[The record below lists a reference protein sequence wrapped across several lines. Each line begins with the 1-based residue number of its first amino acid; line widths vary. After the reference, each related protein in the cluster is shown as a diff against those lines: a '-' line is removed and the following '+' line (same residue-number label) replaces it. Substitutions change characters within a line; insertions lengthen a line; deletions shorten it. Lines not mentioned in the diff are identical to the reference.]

1 MNIIKK
7 TNGIID
13 KISGATKKLMRPKT
27 EILFDPLQRYMT
39 VGQYNVGK
47 QEQTPNGRDYIL
59 VVYKDDEG
67 TLHQALRNPNATDLV
82 PEYIR
87 KYDKR
92 LDRFRAFVNKKTGR
106 RYIVE
111 QYLDE
116 FSDRVK
122 KYTRQGDNSIN
133 IGVLTDTHYK
143 DSDSISFYG
152 YNGLQHVKEFNY
164 LEDLGL
170 LDLKA
175 HLGDWIDGSDAGLV
189 SEQELYSLS
198 RAFQSKKTNFAI
210 IKGNHDENDK
220 FDEHHNLKASFPEN
234 EFEDIMWPA
243 MYAQKGINYI
253 SRNHGV
259 VYFDKGDLRLII
271 VNTSDIPYILN
282 DKGQKKYDSKIS
294 LAIREDQMQEII
306 EILESSSDKKI
317 IFMSHGSPIT
327 HKGSNALKYNGRSL
341 HELLVAF
348 NQREKGYLNSHDV
361 PAQFTL
367 DNDFDFTKIKNS
379 KIIAYFCGHRH
390 IEDQFRINGIQY
402 ILFNCSALMGPK
414 HALTTRYNKHWN
426 RKIDLP
432 SEYAGYV
439 VNVDLKRN
447 VMQIFGY
454 GAASKRRIYR
464 I

>member
-7 TNGIID
+7 TNGMID
-13 KISGATKKLMRPKT
+13 KFSGAVKKIRRQKDDKS
-27 EILFDPLQRYMT
+27 FDALQKYMT
-39 VGQYNVGK
+39 VGQYQVGPE
-47 QEQTPNGRDYIL
+47 QQTPYGKEYEL

-67 TLHQALRNPNATDLV
+67 TLHQALRSVDADDLA
-82 PEYIR
+82 PEYVR
-87 KYDKR
+87 KYDKKLGR
-92 LDRFRAFVNKKTGR
+92 YRAFVNKKTGR

-111 QYLDE
+111 QYLDKVIE
-116 FSDRVK
+116 
-122 KYTRQGDNSIN
+122 YINHHTRPDTVN

-143 DSDSISFYG
+143 DADSIDFYG
-152 YNGLQHVKEFNY
+152 HNGLRHVKEFNY
-164 LEDLGL
+164 LEEKNV

-175 HLGDWIDGSDAGLV
+175 HLGDWIDGSDAGLI
-189 SEQELYSLS
+189 SEQELFSLS
-198 RAFQSKKTNFAI
+198 RTFKTDKINFAI
-210 IKGNHDENDK
+210 VKGNHDDNDK
-220 FDEHHNLKASFPEN
+220 FDEHHDLKASFPEN

-243 MYAQKGINYI
+243 MYAQRGANYI
-253 SRNHGV
+253 SRKHGV
-259 VYFDKGDLRLII
+259 VYFDKGDVRVIT
-271 VNTSDIPYILN
+271 VNTSDVPYILN
-282 DKGQKKYDSKIS
+282 EKGQKKYDSKIA

-306 EILESSSDKKI
+306 EILESSSDKQI

-327 HKGSNALKYNGRSL
+327 HRGNNALKYNGRSL

-361 PAQFTL
+361 PAQFML
-367 DNDFDFTKIKNS
+367 ANDFDFTKIKNA

-402 ILFNCSALMGPK
+402 ILFNCSALMGPN
-414 HALTTRYNKHWN
+414 HALTTRYNKRWD
-426 RKIDLP
+426 RRYDLP

-439 VNVDLKRN
+439 VNIDTKRHI
-447 VMQIFGY
+447 MQIFGY

>member
-7 TNGIID
+7 TNGMID
-13 KISGATKKLMRPKT
+13 KFSGAVKKMKRQKDDKS
-27 EILFDPLQRYMT
+27 FDALQKYMT
-39 VGQYNVGK
+39 VGQYRVGP
-47 QEQTPNGRDYIL
+47 EQDTPYGKKYEL

-67 TLHQALRNPNATDLV
+67 TLHQALRSIDASDLA
-82 PEYIR
+82 PEYVR
-87 KYDKR
+87 KYDKKLGR
-92 LDRFRAFVNKKTGR
+92 YRAFVNKKTGR

-111 QYLDE
+111 QYLDTVIE
-116 FSDRVK
+116 
-122 KYTRQGDNSIN
+122 YINHHTRPGTVN

-143 DSDSISFYG
+143 DADSIDFYG
-152 YNGLQHVKEFNY
+152 HNGLRHVKEFNY
-164 LEDLGL
+164 LEDKNV

-175 HLGDWIDGSDAGLV
+175 HLGDWIDGSDAGLIG
-189 SEQELYSLS
+189 EQELFSLS
-198 RAFQSKKTNFAI
+198 RTFKTNKINFAI
-210 IKGNHDENDK
+210 IKGNHDDNDK
-220 FDEHHNLKASFPEN
+220 FDEHHDLKASFPEN

-243 MYAQKGINYI
+243 MYAQRGANYI
-253 SRNHGV
+253 SRKHGV
-259 VYFDKGDLRLII
+259 VYFDKGDVRVIT
-271 VNTSDIPYILN
+271 VNTSDVPYILN
-282 DKGQKKYDSKIS
+282 DKGQKKYDSKIA

-306 EILESSSDKKI
+306 EILESSSDKQI

-327 HKGSNALKYNGRSL
+327 HHGNNALKYNGRSL

-361 PAQFTL
+361 PAQFML
-367 DNDFDFTKIKNS
+367 ANDFDFTKIKNA

-402 ILFNCSALMGPK
+402 ILFNCSALMGPN
-414 HALTTRYNKHWN
+414 HALTTRYNKRWN
-426 RKIDLP
+426 RRYDLP

-439 VNVDLKRN
+439 VNIDTKRHI
-447 VMQIFGY
+447 MQIFGY

>member
-13 KISGATKKLMRPKT
+13 KFSGAVKKMRRQKDDKS
-27 EILFDPLQRYMT
+27 FDALQKYMT
-39 VGQYNVGK
+39 VGQYQVGP
-47 QEQTPNGRDYIL
+47 EQGTPYGKEYELI
-59 VVYKDDEG
+59 VYKDDEG
-67 TLHQALRNPNATDLV
+67 TLHQALRSIDASDLA
-82 PEYIR
+82 PEYVR
-87 KYDKR
+87 KYDKKLGR
-92 LDRFRAFVNKKTGR
+92 YRAFINKKTGR

-111 QYLDE
+111 QYLDTVIE
-116 FSDRVK
+116 
-122 KYTRQGDNSIN
+122 YINHHTRPDTVN

-143 DSDSISFYG
+143 DADSIDFYG
-152 YNGLQHVKEFNY
+152 HNGLRHVKEFNY
-164 LEDLGL
+164 LEDKNV

-175 HLGDWIDGSDAGLV
+175 HLGDWIDGSDAGLIG
-189 SEQELYSLS
+189 EQELFSLS
-198 RAFQSKKTNFAI
+198 RTFKTDKINFAI
-210 IKGNHDENDK
+210 IKGNHDDNDK
-220 FDEHHNLKASFPEN
+220 FDEHHDLKASFPEN

-243 MYAQKGINYI
+243 MYAQRGANYI
-253 SRNHGV
+253 SRKHGV
-259 VYFDKGDLRLII
+259 VYFDKGDVRVIT
-271 VNTSDIPYILN
+271 VNTSDVPYILN
-282 DKGQKKYDSKIS
+282 DKGQKKYDSKIA

-306 EILESSSDKKI
+306 EILESSSDKQI

-327 HKGSNALKYNGRSL
+327 HRGNNALKYNGRSL

-361 PAQFTL
+361 PAQFML
-367 DNDFDFTKIKNS
+367 ANDFDFTKIKNA

-402 ILFNCSALMGPK
+402 ILFNCSALMGPN
-414 HALTTRYNKHWN
+414 HALTTRYNKRWN
-426 RKIDLP
+426 RRYDLP

-439 VNVDLKRN
+439 VNIDTKRHI
-447 VMQIFGY
+447 MQIFGY